1 MSGGF
6 MNILI
11 IALGLIVLV
20 VGRRLFW
27 LSVAIVGF
35 LVGMEFTNVLLA
47 NQPVWVMIA
56 GGLAAGLLG
65 AVLALFAQRL
75 AFSLAGFLAG
85 AYLCLIVALALGAGG
100 VSLLIAAVGGIIG
113 AIAAAVLLDW
123 AIIVLSCLVGAGA
136 IVAQLALGRLVDA
149 IVFIAL
155 VIMGIAVQTRFMPR
169 SGKRS
174 PR

>member
-1 MSGGF
+1 

-47 NQPVWVMIA
+47 NQPVWLLLA

-65 AVLALFAQRL
+65 ALLAIFAQRL

-100 VSLLIAAVGGIIG
+100 VSLLFAAVGGVIG

-123 AIIVLSCLVGAGA
+123 AIIVLSSLVGAGA
-136 IVAQLALGRLVDA
+136 IVAQLAVGRMIGA

-155 VIMGIAVQTRFMPR
+155 VIVGISVQVRLMAR
-169 SGKRS
+169 SRERS